1 MLESTF
7 QPVEEATEDRK
18 QIKPVIEIIEASG
31 TYGKFAIEPLERGFA
46 ITLANPLRRVLL
58 NSISGTAITWIR
70 IDDILHEYS
79 SVPGVK
85 EDVMDILLNV
95 KALRIRSVT
104 GRPGK
109 MRLEVKGEGEVCAGD
124 IATSA
129 DFEIINP
136 ELHLV
141 SLSSPDAM
149 LSMELNV
156 EQGKGY
162 QPATETAG
170 LPQGVL
176 PVDAIFSPVW
186 RVNYNVEQTRVGQ
199 QTNYERLVLEIWT
212 DGTIDPV
219 SAAQEAAEALVE
231 HFFLFARVGEE
242 PKQGAP
248 ALIKAIPPDIYQIS
262 IDRLELS
269 PRTLN
274 CLKRAHIT
282 KVGEVLEKDEEE
294 LMKIRN
300 FGDKS
305 LRELRA
311 ALKAQDLLPEAT
323 TIGAGQSEEGEAN
336 GEETS
341 E

>member
-1 MLESTF
+1 MFESTF
-7 QPVEEATEDRK
+7 QPVEEAAEDRK
-18 QIKPVIEIIEASG
+18 QIKPVIEIIEASE
-31 TYGKFAIEPLERGFA
+31 TYGKLAIEPLERGFA
-46 ITLANPLRRVLL
+46 TTLANPLRRVLL

-70 IDDILHEYS
+70 IEDVLHEYS
-79 SVPGVK
+79 SIPGVK

-104 GRPGK
+104 DRPGK

-141 SLSSPDAM
+141 SLSSPDAT

-162 QPATETAG
+162 QPATETDG

-212 DGTIDPV
+212 DGTIDPI
-219 SAAQEAAEALVE
+219 SAAKEAADILVGK
-231 HFFLFARVGEE
+231 FFLFARRDDPDQPSPG
-242 PKQGAP
+242 P
-248 ALIKAIPPDIYQIS
+248 IKPIPPDIYQIS

-282 KVGEVLEKDEEE
+282 KVGEVMEKTREE

-305 LRELRA
+305 LRELQA
-311 ALKAQDLLPEAT
+311 ALEAQDFPLEAT
-323 TIGAGQSEEGEAN
+323 AIGTTQHEEGEAN

>member
-7 QPVEEATEDRK
+7 QPVEEPTEDRK
-18 QIKPVIEIIEASG
+18 PAKPIIEVIEAGEK
-31 TYGKFAIEPLERGFA
+31 YGKFAIEPLERGFG

-58 NSISGTAITWIR
+58 NHISGTAITWAR
-70 IDDILHEYS
+70 IEDILHEYS
-79 SVPGVK
+79 SIPGVK
-85 EDVMDILLNV
+85 EEVMDILLNI

-129 DFEIINP
+129 DFEIVNP
-136 ELHLV
+136 ELHMA
-141 SLSSPDAM
+141 SLSSADAV

-156 EQGKGY
+156 EQGMGY
-162 QPATETAG
+162 RPATKTDG
-170 LPQGVL
+170 LPAGVL

-186 RVNYNVEQTRVGQ
+186 RVNYDVEQTRVGQ
-199 QTNYERLVLEIWT
+199 RTDYERLNLEIWT
-212 DGTIDPV
+212 DGTIDPI
-219 SAAQEAAEALVE
+219 AAVQEAAESLVE
-231 HFFLFARVGEE
+231 HFFLFTRVGEE
-242 PKQGAP
+242 PKEGIP
-248 ALIKAIPPDIYQIS
+248 SLVRAIPPDIYQIP
-262 IDRLELS
+262 IDKLELS

-282 KVGEVLEKDEEE
+282 KVGEVLEKNEDD

-305 LRELRA
+305 LQELQAALRA
-311 ALKAQDLLPEAT
+311 QGLLPEPEKTETEQA
-323 TIGAGQSEEGEAN
+323 EEGESE
-336 GEETS
+336 GEEAS

>member
-7 QPVEEATEDRK
+7 QPVEEAAEDRK
-18 QIKPVIEIIEASG
+18 QIKPAIEIIEASG

-79 SVPGVK
+79 SIPGVK

-141 SLSSPDAM
+141 SLSSPDAT

-162 QPATETAG
+162 QPATETDG

-219 SAAQEAAEALVE
+219 AAAKEAAEVLVE
-231 HFFLFARVGEE
+231 NFFLVARADE
-242 PKQGAP
+242 PDKPGP
-248 ALIKAIPPDIYQIS
+248 VPIKPIPPDIYQIS

-311 ALKAQDLLPEAT
+311 ALKAQDLLPEAAAV
-323 TIGAGQSEEGEAN
+323 GARESEEGEAN

>member
-18 QIKPVIEIIEASG
+18 QITPGIEIVETSG
-31 TYGKFAIEPLERGFA
+31 TYGKLAIEPLERGFA
-46 ITLANPLRRVLL
+46 TTLANPLRRVLL

-79 SVPGVK
+79 SISGVK

-141 SLSSPDAM
+141 SLSSPDAV

-162 QPATETAG
+162 QPATETDG

-212 DGTIDPV
+212 DGTIAPV
-219 SAAQEAAEALVE
+219 EAAKQAAQILIDN
-231 HFFLFARVGEE
+231 FFLVARADEE
-242 PKQGAP
+242 DKPGPTPFKP
-248 ALIKAIPPDIYQIS
+248 IPPDIYQIS

-282 KVGEVLEKDEEE
+282 KVGEVLEKNEEE

-311 ALKAQDLLPEAT
+311 ALEAQDLLQEAT
-323 TIGAGQSEEGEAN
+323 DTGAGQSEEGEVN
-336 GEETS
+336 GEETI